1 MLLHGEQWWLVGYM
15 LILVAA
21 LAAAIA
27 SGLPI
32 WAVILIGLA
41 GLMVTFYGWLFQ
53 VGRFG

>member
-1 MLLHGEQWWLVGYM
+1 MLLHGEQWWLVGYV

-32 WAVILIGLA
+32 WTVILIGLA
-41 GLMVTFYGWLFQ
+41 GLMMTFYGWLFQ